1 MSNSPIVVDPTWV
14 WNHAQIWGRA
24 VELTHMR
31 YADLM
36 TARPAPDPTAPGL
49 WAYPLDS
56 YVELGLWAFSMRM
69 LIRVARA
76 AKSLG
81 LPAAAAAVA
90 AFEAAVDV
98 KELTYFRDVLEH
110 ADEYAAGVGRH
121 KVRGTN
127 VDFDGWTAAAAKL
140 RADLREAIRPEQT
153 G

>member
-1 MSNSPIVVDPTWV
+1 VGNAPIIVDQIWV

-24 VELTHMR
+24 VELTHTR
-31 YADLM
+31 YSDLM
-36 TARPAPDPTAPGL
+36 TARAGPDPTAPGL

-81 LPAAAAAVA
+81 LPAADAAVA
-90 AFEAAVDV
+90 AFEAAVNV
-98 KELTYFRDVLEH
+98 EELTYFRDVLEH

-140 RADLREAIRPEQT
+140 YADLHEAIRPQQ
-153 G
+153 